1 MPIPAEAL
9 PPRSLLRDDVYVRI
23 RDLIVDGTLAPGEQL
38 RDTEVAE
45 WLGVS
50 RTPVREALL
59 RLQQAGLV
67 AAQPGRATYVTTVD
81 DRATRHAQSVVA
93 AMHRLAVEEAVGQ
106 LTADDLSR
114 MRAANRRFAK
124 AIREKDVDAALEADD
139 ELHRI
144 PVEASGNTAL
154 ATVLEQFTP
163 LLRRVER
170 LRFASLPG
178 RASVALHDRLI
189 DLCAAGDA
197 VAAADVSWQ
206 TWQTLAPLLDAS
218 DDPATPTPNPKAT

>member
-1 MPIPAEAL
+1 MPIPTEQV
-9 PPRSLLRDDVYVRI
+9 PSRSLLRDDVYVRL

-106 LTADDLSR
+106 LTADDLHR
-114 MRAANRRFAK
+114 MRAANRRFAH
-124 AIREKDVDAALEADD
+124 AIRARDVDAALEADD
-139 ELHRI
+139 ELHSI
-144 PVEASGNTAL
+144 PVAASGNTAL
-154 ATVLEQFTP
+154 AAVLEQFTP
-163 LLRRVER
+163 LLRRAER

-189 DLCAAGDA
+189 DLCAAEDA
-197 VAAADVSWQ
+197 TAAAEVSWQ
-206 TWQTLAPLLDAS
+206 TWQTLAPLLDPNPS
-218 DDPATPTPNPKAT
+218 DDMKAT